1 MSTLKSRLK
10 QLEKS
15 HSENEIVIIL
25 ENSLERVDG
34 SAGQSDHA
42 FSRILNNGIKIIFA
56 DEGQDYEHLL

>member
-25 ENSLERVDG
+25 SNSLEMEDG
-34 SAGQSDHA
+34 SIGNSPYA
-42 FSRILNNGIKIIFA
+42 FSRMANGQKIIFA
-56 DEGQDYEHLL
+56 DEGQDCEHLL

>member
-25 ENSLERVDG
+25 ANSLEMEDG
-34 SAGQSDHA
+34 SIGNSPHA
-42 FSRILNNGIKIIFA
+42 FSRIVNDQKIIFA
-56 DEGQDYEHLL
+56 DEGQDYGHLL

>member
-25 ENSLERVDG
+25 LNSLEMEDG
-34 SAGQSDHA
+34 SVGNSPYA
-42 FSRILNNGIKIIFA
+42 FSRIVKGQKIIFT
-56 DEGQDYEHLL
+56 DEGQNYQHLL